1 MKKHHVMK
9 TIFPAMLVLCAVAG
23 CVHNGSMTQEEQYRI
38 MREVE
43 ASRQAAAAAFP
54 QYIDI
59 CVREFPS
66 ATNARDDGGARMSAQ
81 GSVNVA
87 LDDNGDVIVCS
98 VNIAS
103 SAIERIWANGR
114 TYSLSEFKMSE
125 SARNSRQVLAEADA
139 AQIISGNREAFLRA
153 AKRSITHSFKDPDS
167 ALFRDLYISNK
178 GTPTLCGEVNAKNSY
193 GGYVGYKRFFYN
205 RAVSGRE
212 DSDSATGAQFLRLEA
227 VFCKDKFLDLDQ

>member
-1 MKKHHVMK
+1 MK
-9 TIFPAMLVLCAVAG
+9 TIFPALLVLCAIAG
-23 CVHNGSMTQEEQYRI
+23 CVHNGAMTQAEQHQI

-54 QYIDI
+54 QYLDI

-81 GSVNVA
+81 GAVNVA
-87 LDDNGDVIVCS
+87 LEDSGQVVVCS

-103 SAIERIWANGR
+103 SAIERIWAEGR
-114 TYSLSEFKMSE
+114 TYTLSEFKLSE
-125 SARNSRQVLAEADA
+125 TARKSRQVLAAADA
-139 AQIISGNREAFLRA
+139 EQIVSGNREGFLRA
-153 AKRSITHSFKDPDS
+153 AKRSITRSFKDPDS

-178 GTPTLCGEVNAKNSY
+178 ATPTLCGEVNAKNSY

-212 DSDSATGAQFLRLEA
+212 DSDSASGAQFLRLEA
-227 VFCKDKFLDLDQ
+227 RYCRDKFVDLTQ